1 MENEKGMTETEKL
14 LSMAPGS
21 IAPESNYLDDE
32 LMLIDNV
39 KLLGLP
45 DAVQPNMNI
54 IAICLQGRLHAEL
67 NGEPLEISAHEIFI
81 CPPETR
87 VTNLMV
93 TPDFEYQ
100 ALCITNRALQ
110 LFLRSYLNVWNQVTY
125 VRKIRIYKM
134 SDEDIEFYTKVYDL
148 LRVCMRKSEDFEDK
162 EYRREMINGLLST
175 TLIGFCFFMSRQVQV
190 QSESSRQNIS
200 LFNQFLNL
208 LQTTPQKHQPVD
220 YYASKLY
227 ISSKYLTVICK
238 KNSGKT
244 ANEWIR
250 EYTLSD
256 ITYYLRNTDIS
267 IKAVSAKLGFP
278 NTSFFGKYVKEHFGC
293 TPVEY
298 RTQL

>member
-134 SDEDIEFYTKVYDL
+134 SGEDIEFYTKVYDL

>member
-14 LSMAPGS
+14 LSMAPGG

-54 IAICLQGRLHAEL
+54 IAICLKGKLHAEL
-67 NGEPLEISAHEIFI
+67 DGEPLEISAHEIFI

-110 LFLRSYLNVWNQVTY
+110 LFLRSYINVWNQVTY
-125 VRKIRIYKM
+125 VKKIRIYSM
-134 SDEDIEFYTKVYDL
+134 NDEDIDFYAKVYDL
-148 LRVCMRKSEDFEDK
+148 LRVCLRKSEDQNAKD
-162 EYRREMINGLLST
+162 YQREMIKGLLST
-175 TLIGFCFFMSRQVQV
+175 VLIGFCFFMSRQTDVRE
-190 QSESSRQNIS
+190 ESSRQNIS

-208 LQTTPQKHQPVD
+208 LQTTPQKHQTVD

-256 ITYYLRNTDIS
+256 ITYYLRNTEVS
-267 IKAVSAKLGFP
+267 IKEVSSKLGFP
-278 NTSFFGKYVKEHFGC
+278 NTSFFGKYVKEHLGC

-298 RTQL
+298 RTQV